1 MNLTTE
7 QIQAL
12 MDFIE
17 AGEVEMIRY
26 FIDTLNIQVDYS
38 HPIISAIYKSR
49 NLDAGQKHGIAMSMI
64 KISPKP
70 KNEETQMNLTTEE
83 LQRIIQEELES
94 VIDEKASKRARR
106 KKRGKAKKKKAKKDA
121 CYHKVRARYDVWP
134 SAYASG
140 ALVKC
145 RKVGAKNWGNKSESL
160 RESEGEFKPHMMYDP
175 KSNKKEMT
183 QKEEDHLR
191 LAKKGYTHVDPDV
204 LRKVLKDEGGASGMD
219 PFIKAVGDGMEDEIK
234 KTLAA
239 MPDVG
244 QHKDK
249 DYILDDKKQI
259 KIVKETKKKK
269 KSAKDR
275 MKCNK
280 SRRIRKGEPG
290 YGKKKFVV
298 KACQDGTE
306 KIIRYGDANME
317 IKKDSPARR
326 KSFRARHNCKNPGSK
341 LKARYWSCKKW

>member
-7 QIQAL
+7 QL
-12 MDFIE
+12 
-17 AGEVEMIRY
+17 
-26 FIDTLNIQVDYS
+26 
-38 HPIISAIYKSR
+38 
-49 NLDAGQKHGIAMSMI
+49 QK
-64 KISPKP
+64 
-70 KNEETQMNLTTEE
+70 
-83 LQRIIQEELES
+83 IIQEELES

-106 KKRGKAKKKKAKKDA
+106 KKRKKVKKKKAKKDA
-121 CYHKVRARYDVWP
+121 CYHKVRARYSVWP

-145 RKVGAKNWGNKSESL
+145 RKVGAANWGNKSKKEESL
-160 RESEGEFKPHMMYDP
+160 NESEGEFKPHMMYDP
-175 KSNKKEMT
+175 KSNKKV
-183 QKEEDHLR
+183 KANKVEDHER
-191 LAKKGYTHVDPDV
+191 LAKKGYTHVDPAA

-219 PFIKAVGDGMEDEIK
+219 PFVKEVGKGMEDEIK

-259 KIVKETKKKK
+259 KVVKEAKKKK

-275 MKCNK
+275 MKCNRP
-280 SRRIRKGEPG
+280 RRIRKGESG
-290 YGKKKFVV
+290 HGKKKFVV
-298 KACQDGTE
+298 KACDGGTE

-326 KSFRARHNCKNPGSK
+326 KSFRARHNCKSPGSK